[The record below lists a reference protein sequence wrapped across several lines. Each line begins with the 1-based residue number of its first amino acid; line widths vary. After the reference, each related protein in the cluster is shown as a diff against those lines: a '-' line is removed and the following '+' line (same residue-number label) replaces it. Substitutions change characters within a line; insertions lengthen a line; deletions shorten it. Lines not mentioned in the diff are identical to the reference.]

1 MEDNGAVVQ
10 TGNAA
15 DRRSVA
21 GFCSLQVKQG
31 KLTLNIIF
39 SSVVCLSFAANM
51 QEHTKPH
58 RWDVKSGRGCRGQMK
73 TFCAIESTQN
83 YSPGIYV
90 YDKC

>member
-1 MEDNGAVVQ
+1 MQYKLHVVRPSWEQKKMEDNGAVVQ

-39 SSVVCLSFAANM
+39 SSVVCLSFAM
-51 QEHTKPH
+51 T
-58 RWDVKSGRGCRGQMK
+58 
-73 TFCAIESTQN
+73 
-83 YSPGIYV
+83 V
-90 YDKC
+90 YFQGFRQ